1 MSVVAVTGATGYIG
15 GRLVPLLLE
24 QGHSVRILTRSAAKL
39 RDIPWHRDV
48 GIVEG
53 NLEDPAVAAALCAQA
68 DVVYYLIHSMGG
80 IGDFERTERSCAL
93 TLGAAAREAGVGR
106 IVYLSGLHPEGQL
119 SRHLS
124 SRAEVGRILQAS
136 GVPVAILQAGL
147 VIGSGSAS
155 FEMVRHLT
163 DVLPVMPAPR
173 WVRNRIQPIAVRD
186 ALHYLVS
193 AAALPPEVS
202 GVFDIGGPDVFTYA
216 EMMGIYADVAGLRRP
231 LVLALPVLTPW
242 LAAQWVNL
250 VTPIPRTLAVPLVE
264 SLQYDCV
271 VRDHRI
277 DGVVPPPT
285 GGLTGY
291 RRSVELALAKIEA
304 EAVETTWATANP
316 LTAPADPLP
325 SDPDWAG
332 RTVFTDVR
340 TKESG
345 AGPERVWK
353 VVEGI
358 GGENGWYSMPLAWA
372 VRGLMDKLG
381 GGVGLRRGRRNR
393 SALHLNDVVDWWR
406 VEEIVPGRLLRLR
419 AEMKVPGKAWLEM
432 EVLPAEG
439 GGSLFR
445 QRAIFFPR
453 GLAGRLY
460 WLAVLPFHGSI
471 FSSMAH
477 RITAAAESQ
486 GEQ

>member
-1 MSVVAVTGATGYIG
+1 
-15 GRLVPLLLE
+15 
-24 QGHSVRILTRSAAKL
+24 
-39 RDIPWHRDV
+39 
-48 GIVEG
+48 
-53 NLEDPAVAAALCAQA
+53 
-68 DVVYYLIHSMGG
+68 
-80 IGDFERTERSCAL
+80 
-93 TLGAAAREAGVGR
+93 
-106 IVYLSGLHPEGQL
+106 
-119 SRHLS
+119 
-124 SRAEVGRILQAS
+124 
-136 GVPVAILQAGL
+136 
-147 VIGSGSAS
+147 
-155 FEMVRHLT
+155 
-163 DVLPVMPAPR
+163 
-173 WVRNRIQPIAVRD
+173 
-186 ALHYLVS
+186 
-193 AAALPPEVS
+193 
-202 GVFDIGGPDVFTYA
+202 
-216 EMMGIYADVAGLRRP
+216 
-231 LVLALPVLTPW
+231 
-242 LAAQWVNL
+242 
-250 VTPIPRTLAVPLVE
+250 
-264 SLQYDCV
+264 
-271 VRDHRI
+271 
-277 DGVVPPPT
+277 
-285 GGLTGY
+285 
-291 RRSVELALAKIEA
+291 
-304 EAVETTWATANP
+304 VETTWATAHP
-316 LTAPADPLP
+316 VTAPADPLP
-325 SDPDWAG
+325 SDPSWAG

-340 TKESG
+340 TRESG